1 MFYIPPVQ
9 FKGSS
14 LTWTFPLCSVCFAN
28 HKCHYPHIFLK
39 YVKQSYLLMKTIVV
53 LYFVLNN
60 YIYYCRTD
68 ELIQATI
75 RRRFVDCT
83 VLTIAHRLHTIID
96 SNRILVMDAGS
107 VVVS

>member
-1 MFYIPPVQ
+1 
-9 FKGSS
+9 
-14 LTWTFPLCSVCFAN
+14 
-28 HKCHYPHIFLK
+28 
-39 YVKQSYLLMKTIVV
+39 MKTTVV

-60 YIYYCRTD
+60 YIFWSRTD

-75 RRRFVDCT
+75 RRRFDDCT
-83 VLTIAHRLHTIID
+83 VLTIAHRLHTVID

>member
-1 MFYIPPVQ
+1 
-9 FKGSS
+9 
-14 LTWTFPLCSVCFAN
+14 
-28 HKCHYPHIFLK
+28 
-39 YVKQSYLLMKTIVV
+39 MKTVV

-60 YIYYCRTD
+60 CIYYCRMD

-107 VVVS
+107 VVVSQ